1 MRLRLSSYTLAQTTQ
16 PKSLN
21 AEPKCIYRRI
31 KKTNQCHH
39 SAHYFVENDYY
50 SLRRF
55 CLCILFMKYFIVN
68 YKIKVFQIFELFTLC
83 NKFNIAILNELTY
96 NIQTFKVFLTPMRNS
111 DIYNSH

>member
-1 MRLRLSSYTLAQTTQ
+1 
-16 PKSLN
+16 
-21 AEPKCIYRRI
+21 
-31 KKTNQCHH
+31 
-39 SAHYFVENDYY
+39 
-50 SLRRF
+50 
-55 CLCILFMKYFIVN
+55 MKYFIVN